1 MCLILCS
8 PIDWSSPGSS
18 VHEISQGRI
27 LEWVA
32 ISSSRG
38 SSRPRDQTLVSC
50 VFCFGRQILYHKRR
64 WQAPVCVRVHFLAFY
79 STLLFSLCQEALE
92 YILIF
97 GRANLPC
104 RLKNI
109 LLSILGCFSIW
120 SFSINFLT
128 PFKKR
133 YFFFIEA
140 QWFTILYSFRCAT

>member
-1 MCLILCS
+1 MYTFVIFHSSVWMCVWSVVQLCLILCS

-18 VHEISQGRI
+18 VHETFQGRI

-38 SSRPRDQTLVSC
+38 SSRPRNRTLVSC
-50 VFCFGRQILYHKRR
+50 VFCIDRQIPYHWHH
-64 WQAPVCVRVHFLAFY
+64 WQAPVCMRVYFLAFC

-104 RLKNI
+104 RLKNV
-109 LLSILGCFSIW
+109 LLFILG
-120 SFSINFLT
+120 SFSI
-128 PFKKR
+128 
-133 YFFFIEA
+133 
-140 QWFTILYSFRCAT
+140 